1 MNILITSVN
10 NKVLLVKQFKKAA
23 SNYPDVSVFSGD
35 ITSDIAGALF
45 SDKHIILPKDND
57 PLFFDKIKTICVK
70 NNIKLIINTRDEE
83 LKLFSTYKKQ
93 FQNIGCLLMLAST
106 ETLDICQN
114 KAKFFKFCEKNHI
127 DVPKTYWESKDIK
140 YPAFAKPI
148 YGKASRGTFKINSKT
163 DIPDVST
170 NIIQEYIDW
179 PEYTVDLFTDFEGNV
194 ISVVPRKRIK
204 VIGGESHVSE
214 TENNS
219 IIINKSIDLC
229 QKLNL
234 VGHNVI
240 QCFYKKGQI
249 KFIEVNPRFG
259 GASNLSFKS
268 GANSPKFLIDL
279 LKNKPITPQ
288 IGKFT
293 NKLKMYRHNTDVFIN
308 NSIQN
313 KIFCI
318 DVDGTLCTEGTEYE
332 KAQPIHKVIDKINHL
347 YEDNTIILYT
357 ARGAS
362 SGYNWKPLTEKQLNQ
377 WGVKYHNLIMGKPYA
392 DYYIDN
398 KAIDILEWI

>member
-23 SNYPDVSVFSGD
+23 SNYPDVSIFSGD
-35 ITSDIAGALF
+35 ITSNIAGALF
-45 SDKHIILPKDND
+45 SDKHIILPEDDD
-57 PLFFDKIKTICVK
+57 PLFFDKIKTICVE

-93 FQNIGCLLMLAST
+93 LQSIGCLLMLAST

-114 KAKFFKFCEKNHI
+114 KVKFFKFCEKNRI
-127 DVPKTYWESKDIK
+127 GVPKTYWESKDIK

-148 YGKASRGTFKINSKT
+148 YGKASRGTFKIHSKT
-163 DIPDVST
+163 DIPDIST
-170 NIIQEYIDW
+170 NIIQEYVDW
-179 PEYTVDLFTDFEGNV
+179 PEYTVDLFADFKGNV

-204 VIGGESHVSE
+204 VVDGESHVSE

-308 NSIQN
+308 DSIQN

-332 KAQPIHKVIDKINHL
+332 KVQPIHKVIDKINHL

-362 SGYNWKPLTEKQLNQ
+362 SGYDWKPLTEKQLNQ